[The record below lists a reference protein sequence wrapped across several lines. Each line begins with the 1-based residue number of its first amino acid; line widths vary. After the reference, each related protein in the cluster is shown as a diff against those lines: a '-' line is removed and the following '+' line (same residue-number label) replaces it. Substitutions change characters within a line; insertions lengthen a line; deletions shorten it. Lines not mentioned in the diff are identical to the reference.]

1 MTDALAFLGNLG
13 PGELVIIAVIVILLF
28 GSQKIPQ
35 LMRSMGSGLKEF
47 KKGLAEGEK
56 GGVEPPAKETPA
68 PTPPG
73 ERHDPS

>member
-1 MTDALAFLGNLG
+1 MMDALAFLGNLG

-56 GGVEPPAKETPA
+56 EPPAEKAPDPA
-68 PTPPG
+68 PPG
-73 ERHDPS
+73 ERHGPT

>member
-1 MTDALAFLGNLG
+1 MMDALAFLGNLG

-56 GGVEPPAKETPA
+56 EPPVEKAPDPA
-68 PTPPG
+68 PSE